1 MCFEEFY
8 SHFSKSGWIPGEF
21 EVNSPARVYLTK
33 LLHLLQVLRELFI
46 ADRWFLNM
54 KDQRQKRCVGSLQL
68 VTPQGELYLRTVS
81 VESLREW
88 LSHPEGPQLIDTHGG
103 PDAESYHALAI
114 GLDPQCLYDKE
125 AEVGIGIV
133 FKPPYVGTVSFGVAA
148 DHFDR
153 WLGDTPNNKLSGPS
167 LLFLSISLNSE
178 IYPLCKRSPYL
189 IDISQKVMSEDII
202 TGAP

>member
-1 MCFEEFY
+1 M
-8 SHFSKSGWIPGEF
+8 SHRTTE
-21 EVNSPARVYLTK
+21 
-33 LLHLLQVLRELFI
+33 LLHLLQILRELFI

-68 VTPQGELYLRTVS
+68 ATPQGELYLRTVS

-103 PDAESYHALAI
+103 PDTESYRALAI
-114 GLDPQCLYDKE
+114 GLDPQCLYDEE

-153 WLGDTPNNKLSGPS
+153 WLGDTPQQQVIG
-167 LLFLSISLNSE
+167 
-178 IYPLCKRSPYL
+178 
-189 IDISQKVMSEDII
+189 
-202 TGAP
+202 T